1 MLSPTIETDRLI
13 LRRYKETDLDAMYDI
28 ITDQRLSKFIKKITT
43 VI

>member
-1 MLSPTIETDRLI
+1 MLSTTIETNRLI

-28 ITDQRLSKFIKKITT
+28 IQRLSKFIKKITT

>member
-1 MLSPTIETDRLI
+1 MLSPIIETDRLI
-13 LRRYKETDLDAMYDI
+13 LRRYKETDLDAMCDI

>member
-1 MLSPTIETDRLI
+1 MLSPIIEKDRLI
-13 LRRYKETDLDAMYDI
+13 LRRYKETDLDAMYNI

>member
-13 LRRYKETDLDAMYDI
+13 LRRYKETNLDAMYDI